1 MSKSSKTLTTEMQ
14 STEEGVEANID
25 EYASDDGSTRSKA
38 SKKKAPK
45 TPEVAASFRE
55 TWSFAFDEDK
65 RTIFLLIGGVIGGI
79 GNGLVGFKY
88 FRLCAGDVPSIL

>member
-1 MSKSSKTLTTEMQ
+1 MQ